1 MLDGGTF
8 GVVDGVEGI
17 DLGEVHGAA
26 GGQVGGDVVPRSRR
40 GRGCCRVHSCR
51 SSQLTPRQV
60 FSRISPSR
68 MRDLMV
74 GTAAFSFSA
83 TSR

>member
-1 MLDGGTF
+1 MLDRGPF
-8 GVVDGVEGI
+8 GVVDRVEGVE
-17 DLGEVHGAA
+17 LGKVHGPAR
-26 GGQVGGDVVPRSRR
+26 GEVGGDV
-40 GRGCCRVHSCR
+40 GREAAGNGGCCHVHSCR
-51 SSQLTPRQV
+51 SFQLTPRQV

-74 GTAAFSFSA
+74 GTAALSFSA